1 MTGVPANKRHAEH
14 DGLDDFHFFQRSH
27 AGPVLVGASADVC
40 FPARAE
46 MFSPQPPAKRHAV
59 RHLLLGLERNL
70 HSRTR
75 QLEIHE
81 HGTKDLWG
89 VRNGCCWKTSRR
101 KATLWPMMLPARGAP
116 PLEVLA
122 TTWDQEGRAAATIQ
136 GDSGV
141 WRTVRYSEGP
151 TETSAPLSMPLTSED
166 NQWGPGRESLS
177 MSAMISPSA
186 NVAPMFL
193 SFQ

>member
-1 MTGVPANKRHAEH
+1 MRSTTGSMIFIFSSAAMRGQSLSALLPMYVSQPVRKCFRPSH
-14 DGLDDFHFFQRSH
+14 QRSVTLC
-27 AGPVLVGASADVC
+27 ATFCSGWNEIFTPER
-40 FPARAE
+40 ARSKYMSTE
-46 MFSPQPPAKRHAV
+46 Q
-59 RHLLLGLERNL
+59 
-70 HSRTR
+70 
-75 QLEIHE
+75 
-81 HGTKDLWG
+81 KDLWG
-89 VRNGCCWKTSRR
+89 VRNGCCSNTSRR
-101 KATLWPMMLPARGAP
+101 GATLWPMMLPARGSP